1 MVLEYDLQPQVD
13 LLWKKYYSI
22 YMSKAKL
29 KKVLDN
35 LEKEPKQIH
44 KFYDRVIKLSS
55 NLGNK
60 PFPRKEPHQNW
71 SVYKTEEEYEES
83 LKSAI
88 EFSKKFDEK
97 QKKSFDTII
106 YNYNADGVFSAYIA
120 WKYLKDNKKE
130 NIQLIALMPDFRQGI
145 SKNIEYIKNKIE
157 GKNVLMV
164 DLYYNKDT
172 NEYIKNITNF
182 FVNLDNHYDEN
193 VKTLDYVF
201 ITKDN
206 KKDKGHGAIA
216 ATWKFFY
223 PDKNVP
229 YLFQSIDSADVKLYL
244 KYLPDPNPILVA
256 LDVKFVKNQFK
267 NYKNNPEQL
276 MLDIEEFLN
285 ESEDIKAL
293 NFISILGQV
302 MDRFAENMKNEIV
315 SKKSPKTLKT
325 PKGNTYPIVVLN
337 YSQPGLVKRVMK
349 NMAERSE
356 GRLALIYYYDFNKNL
371 LDISISTNH
380 RPGVENPLRKIKD
393 DFGSGAVEGD
403 TLHLQLRNTKPGDI
417 SKYII

>member
-1 MVLEYDLQPQVD
+1 
-13 LLWKKYYSI
+13 
-22 YMSKAKL
+22 MSKAKL

-35 LEKEPKQIH
+35 HSPESKNIH
-44 KFYDRVIKLSS
+44 DFYDRVIKLSS
-55 NLGNK
+55 NLSNR
-60 PFPRKEPHQNW
+60 PFPRKEPSQNW

-83 LKSAI
+83 LKSSI

-106 YNYNADGVFSAYIA
+106 YNGNNSDGVFSGYIA

-130 NIQLIALMPDFRQGI
+130 NIELIPLVPDFRQGI
-145 SKNIEYIKNKIE
+145 SRNIENIKNKIE
-157 GKNVLMV
+157 GRNVLMV

-172 NEYIKNITNF
+172 NEYIKNISKF
-182 FVNLDNHYDEN
+182 FINLDNHYDEN

-201 ITKDN
+201 ITK
-206 KKDKGHGAIA
+206 KERKDKGHGAVA

-256 LDVKFVKNQFK
+256 LDVKFVKNQYK
-267 NYKNNPEQL
+267 NYKNNPEKL

-285 ESEDIKAL
+285 KSDDIKVL

-325 PKGNTYPIVVLN
+325 PKGNKYPIVVLN
-337 YSQPGLVKRVMK
+337 YSQPGLVKRIMK
-349 NMAERSE
+349 NMAETSE
-356 GRLALIYYYDFNKNL
+356 GRLALIYYYDFNKDL

-380 RPGVENPLRKIKD
+380 RPGVENPLHKIKS
-393 DFGSGAVEGD
+393 DFGFGSVEGD
-403 TLHLQLRNTKPGDI
+403 TLHLQIRNTSPGDI